1 MKKFITLLIFISSIL
16 FAEVRD
22 LNIASFEKLKKNDIP
37 VIDIRTPQEWRES
50 GIIAGS
56 HTIMFFGP
64 DGRYDIESFIGDLE
78 KLGIRKNT
86 PFILVCRSAN
96 RTRKLG
102 NYLADELGY
111 ENVYHLTGGI
121 LNWKRHDKPL
131 IPYKP

>member
-1 MKKFITLLIFISSIL
+1 MKKTIALLFIVTSLL

-22 LNIASFEKLKKNDIP
+22 LNISSFEKMEKNGIP
-37 VIDIRTPQEWRES
+37 VIDIRTPREWRES

-64 DGRYDIESFIGDLE
+64 DGRYDVKSFIADLE
-78 KLGIRKNT
+78 KLGIRKKT

-102 NYLADELGY
+102 DYLSEELGY

-121 LNWKRHDKPL
+121 LNWKRHEKPL

>member
-1 MKKFITLLIFISSIL
+1 MKKLITLLIFISSIL

-22 LNIASFEKLKKNDIP
+22 LNIASFEKLKKNGIP

-64 DGRYDIESFIGDLE
+64 DGRYDIEAFIGDLE

-86 PFILVCRSAN
+86 PFILVCRSAT

-102 NYLADELGY
+102 TYLADELGY
-111 ENVYHLTGGI
+111 GNVYHLTGGI